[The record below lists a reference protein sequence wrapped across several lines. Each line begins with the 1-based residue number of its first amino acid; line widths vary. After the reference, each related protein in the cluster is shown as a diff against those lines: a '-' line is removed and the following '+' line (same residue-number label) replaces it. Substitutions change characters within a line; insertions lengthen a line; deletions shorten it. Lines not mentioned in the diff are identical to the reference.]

1 MPGRFCVGDAA
12 RHSDTESQYFD
23 VGRFSCCSK
32 VPVESFLKGSPVD
45 SRTDAHTAGGEWILL
60 PVRAQA
66 EKSSPPAP
74 SLHLGALALDFYPGE
89 PSRRLM
95 LNQVS

>member
-23 VGRFSCCSK
+23 AGRSSCCSQ

-45 SRTDAHTAGGEWILL
+45 SRIDAQQVGEWILL
-60 PVRAQA
+60 PVTAQA

-95 LNQVS
+95 LNEAS